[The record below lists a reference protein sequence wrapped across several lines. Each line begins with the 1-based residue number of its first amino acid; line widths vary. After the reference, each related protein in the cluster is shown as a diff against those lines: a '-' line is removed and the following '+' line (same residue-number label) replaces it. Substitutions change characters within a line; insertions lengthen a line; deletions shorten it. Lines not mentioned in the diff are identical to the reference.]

1 MKRNS
6 KEDIEDEA
14 SIFDLLVRA
23 GYISDE
29 ELAEREKARDEPPK
43 IIARPLAQERI
54 LRELGQIHHDLSD
67 QKRTTDDVMRF

>member
-6 KEDIEDEA
+6 KEDISCDC

-23 GYISDE
+23 GYVSDE
-29 ELAEREKARDEPPK
+29 ELAEIEKASKEPPK
-43 IIARPLAQERI
+43 IIARSLAKERI
-54 LRELGQIHHDLSD
+54 FRALGPNHHDLLG